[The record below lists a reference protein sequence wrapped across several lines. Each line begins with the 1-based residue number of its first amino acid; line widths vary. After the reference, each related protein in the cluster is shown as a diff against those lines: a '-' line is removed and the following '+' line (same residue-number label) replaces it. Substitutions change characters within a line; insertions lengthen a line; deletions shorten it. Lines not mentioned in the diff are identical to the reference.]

1 MPLRILSSV
10 QTSGI
15 LIAPEST
22 TSNAAIRVPHGVAP
36 SSPTNGDI
44 WTTSTGLH
52 VRISGATIN
61 LGSGTVTSV
70 GLSLPAMFTVSNS
83 PVTTSGTLTAT
94 LASQTANTFLA
105 APSGS
110 NGVPSF
116 RTIVSAD
123 IPITYTASL
132 RANVNISGGG
142 TITVNATG
150 SVLWSQRFIII
161 SNGNGSNFGT
171 SGFFEITCPTTGT
184 ITGVGG
190 AANTTATAAGIPLG
204 NYEAIYYILP
214 IGAASASVPANFRV
228 VSYTSAIDIPHDWV
242 LVCLRNGDNGTFYFT
257 AGYTLPLSGSII
269 TSSYNARR
277 ANFADQL
284 TTARNIGGVSFNG
297 SADINLPGV
306 NTAGTQNTTG
316 SAATLT
322 TARTLTIGS
331 TGKTFNGS
339 ANVAWTTTEI
349 GAEFQAPA
357 GIPRSNLGQPT
368 VREMALFDA
377 EFDNKTDRFNI
388 SNVWVETS
396 TDNITWTDASPT
408 DQNKR
413 RLVGGDQ
420 TDSSLVIPYGTPYFR
435 IRLRAVNYVYLNALY
450 MYWSS
455 QGHNSK
461 VQIFKKHDSGSWVAH
476 TNSTVTV
483 DSWPGHLFLPFA
495 TEIPWHPAGTLGTHY
510 NEVYVLF
517 IPTWNVAYPSN
528 NIALFRMQWWGGYPA
543 GRRNLYTTTEFG
555 AALFPNT
562 VSATT
567 LTSTVTTGTAPLTIT
582 STTEVANLNA
592 ALLNGVASATT
603 NTNNTIVRRDASGNF
618 SAGTITATNYADTIG
633 AYNVNLGSGGSEGR
647 GLVAGYSGGSYS
659 GIGYNVKHTVTG
671 ATYIAPNA
679 DTSSYLLFNASGF
692 TFYGAASG
700 LAGRTLSYKSLAT
713 LNFSGQFS
721 PVGTII
727 APAAENTLASIRL
740 PHGTAPTSPTNGDM
754 WTTTAG
760 LYVRI
765 NGGTVGPLG
774 SGGGGGGTV
783 TSIATGTGL
792 TGGTITTS
800 GTISIDQGAQIVS
813 TRANS
818 TTTGDG
824 QIYLNGATGNRIE
837 FGTNGVAAPAFT
849 TRSVGTKVLLY
860 PAISASNV
868 DYALGIDSQRFWLSV
883 PGNVSSDVF
892 SFYGGTTEVLRL
904 TGDGRLRTLAG
915 TALLPAI
922 SPGLNGSDLD
932 TGIFFP
938 AADTIAFS
946 EGGVEVMRIDSSAR
960 VGIGTSSPVYTLDV
974 IGTFRTNNIAYVG
987 EDFTFTSSQRRFL
1000 LDASADGVVTYTNNT
1015 ATVGQSTGFLSGELY
1030 LDGSQPFL
1038 NHRSINTIITCR
1050 NTSTS
1055 NVLRGFYASGRT
1067 GNSGAASKVTGF
1079 TGGVNIEGSGNV
1091 TDAIALEVEI
1101 FSQTG
1106 NKTIT
1111 NLYGLKL
1118 QPLTNSV
1125 GTITN
1130 TYGVYIDSLTAGTQ
1144 TNAAFGLYQAGS
1156 DKNYFAGN
1164 VGIGTTTPVGTLHLY
1179 KAAAATRLAIDGD
1192 AGQNRLISYRTGALQ
1207 RFGLYVNNTAESGS
1221 NAGSNF
1227 AIRAYSDAGTLLSTP
1242 FFINRATGNV
1252 GIGTLSPTERL
1263 DVVGAIRT
1271 SSAANTVTASGATMS
1286 YEGAVGAYFM
1296 SVGANATTRGTF
1308 IFNQRESDAGG
1319 SNNFLQVDNQCHI
1332 FLAQSNG
1339 NVGIGVSTASSP
1351 SARLQVKGSGATS
1364 GTTALR
1370 VENSSGTGAL
1380 EIMDDGQLRVG
1391 AGTASLPSISA
1402 GLNSSDTNTGIY
1414 FPGGDQMALATNGV
1428 GRLFVSNT
1436 GVGIG
1441 TNPAMSFD
1449 CQVSGGILIKTSND
1463 SLGINVSQ
1471 ALAYTHIGSD
1481 PARQTPLYLRIDA
1494 EQVSN
1499 DPGLKGTMDYTDI
1512 YDNVN
1517 GNYILGTP
1525 DYWMEIRLG
1534 HAIVNGKGGGI
1545 VLIPCYLPAP

>member
-22 TSNAAIRVPHGVAP
+22 TSNAAIRIPHGVAP
-36 SSPTNGDI
+36 TSPTNGDI
-44 WTTSTGLH
+44 WTTSAGLH

-70 GLSLPAMFTVSNS
+70 GLSLPAMFTVTNS

-94 LASQTANTFLA
+94 LASQTVNTFLA

-110 NGVPSF
+110 SGAPSF
-116 RTIVSAD
+116 RTIVGAD

-142 TITVNATG
+142 TITVNGSG
-150 SVLWSQRFIII
+150 SVLWSERFIII
-161 SNGNGSNFGT
+161 SNGRGSNFGT
-171 SGFFEITCPTTGT
+171 SGFFDITCPISGT

-190 AANTTATAAGIPLG
+190 ASNKTATAAGIPLES
-204 NYEAIYYILP
+204 YEAIYYILP
-214 IGAASASVPANFRV
+214 IGSNSITVNANFRV
-228 VSYTSAIDIPHDWV
+228 VGYTSNIDIPHDWV
-242 LVCLRNGDNGTFYFT
+242 LLCLRNGDNGTFYFT

-269 TSSYNARR
+269 TSSHNARR
-277 ANFADQL
+277 ASFADQL
-284 TTARNIGGVSFNG
+284 FTARNIGGVSFNG

-306 NTAGTQNTTG
+306 NTTGSQNTTG

-357 GIPRSNLGQPT
+357 GIPRNNLGNPT

-455 QGHNSK
+455 QGHNSQ

-476 TNSTVTV
+476 TNSTVTIN
-483 DSWPGHLFLPFA
+483 SWPGHIFLPFA

-528 NIALFRMQWWGGYPA
+528 NIALLRMQWWGGYPA

-567 LTSTVTTGTAPLTIT
+567 LTSTVATGTAPLTIT

-603 NTNNTIVRRDASGNF
+603 NTNNTIVRRDGSGNF
-618 SAGTITATNYADTIG
+618 SAGRITANNYADATG

-659 GIGYNVKHTVTG
+659 GIGYNVRHTVTG

-692 TFYGAASG
+692 TFFGATSG

-713 LNFSGQFS
+713 LNFSGEFA

-727 APAAENTLASIRL
+727 APTAANALASIRL

-765 NGGTVGPLG
+765 NGATVGPLG

-792 TGGTITTS
+792 TGGPITTS

-915 TALLPAI
+915 TVLLPAI
-922 SPGLNGSDLD
+922 SPGLSGSDLD

-938 AADTIAFS
+938 AADTIAFA
-946 EGGVEVMRIDSSAR
+946 EGGVEAMRIDSSAR
-960 VGIGTSSPVYTLDV
+960 VGIGTSSPTYTLDV
-974 IGTFRTNNIAYVG
+974 SGTFRTNNIAYVG
-987 EDFTFTSSQRRFL
+987 EDFTFTSNQRRFL
-1000 LDASADGVVTYTNNT
+1000 LEASADGLVTYTNNT
-1015 ATVGQSTGFLSGELY
+1015 TTVSQGTGFLSGEIY
-1030 LDGSQPFL
+1030 LDGSQPYT
-1038 NHRSINTIITCR
+1038 NHRAINTIVTCR

-1067 GNSGAASKVTGF
+1067 GNSGAANKVTGF

-1164 VGIGTTTPVGTLHLY
+1164 VGIATT
-1179 KAAAATRLAIDGD
+1179 
-1192 AGQNRLISYRTGALQ
+1192 
-1207 RFGLYVNNTAESGS
+1207 
-1221 NAGSNF
+1221 
-1227 AIRAYSDAGTLLSTP
+1227 
-1242 FFINRATGNV
+1242 
-1252 GIGTLSPTERL
+1252 SPTEKL

-1271 SSAANTVTASGATMS
+1271 SSAASAITASGATMS
-1286 YEGAVGAYFM
+1286 YEAAVGAYFM
-1296 SVGANATTRGTF
+1296 SVGPNATTRGTF

-1319 SNNFLQVDNQCHI
+1319 SNNFLQVNNQCHI

-1414 FPGGDQMALATNGV
+1414 FPGGDQMALVTNGV

-1449 CQVSGGILIKTSND
+1449 CQVSGGILITTSND
-1463 SLGINVSQ
+1463 FLGINVSQ

-1481 PARQTPLYLRIDA
+1481 PTKSTPAYLRIDA

-1545 VLIPCYLPAP
+1545 VLIPCYLPA

>member
-10 QTSGI
+10 QTIGI

-22 TSNAAIRVPHGVAP
+22 TSNAAIRIPHGVAP
-36 SSPTNGDI
+36 TSPTDGDI
-44 WTTSTGLH
+44 WTTSAGLH

-70 GLSLPAMFTVSNS
+70 GLSLPAMFTVTNS

-110 NGVPSF
+110 NGAPSF

-142 TITVNATG
+142 TITVNGSG
-150 SVLWSQRFIII
+150 SVLWDQRFIII

-171 SGFFEITCPTTGT
+171 SGFFDITCPTTGT

-190 AANTTATAAGIPLG
+190 AANKTATAAGIPLG

-269 TSSYNARR
+269 TSSHNARR
-277 ANFADQL
+277 ASFADQL

-306 NTAGTQNTTG
+306 NTTGSQNTTG

-339 ANVAWTTTEI
+339 ASVAWTLTEI
-349 GAEFQAPA
+349 GAAATIHTQEVTTITKPTSTMGINTNIKPLFDITRADRTVFLPADQIIIEKSTDAGVTWVDGGFTDNLKRDLFTGARPSISIPLINGIKDTNAMIRVTITGMKYNQSSATGETDRYNYWNSTYVQSTERYCTFDEGWAWVNSNSDRIWFRFERATGAAP
-357 GIPRSNLGQPT
+357 NT
-368 VREMALFDA
+368 WTNVREGWMSGWSGGNYFSLDG
-377 EFDNKTDRFNI
+377 
-388 SNVWVETS
+388 NVFGGGTTQTTNAW
-396 TDNITWTDASPT
+396 NWRITFRT
-408 DQNKR
+408 
-413 RLVGGDQ
+413 
-420 TDSSLVIPYGTPYFR
+420 GTPSLDFNNANLAGGIYAST
-435 IRLRAVNYVYLNALY
+435 IQNIHHIKITGANVYTWSNQLMYADHIYSWDRNQNAIFPAIV
-450 MYWSS
+450 
-455 QGHNSK
+455 QGT
-461 VQIFKKHDSGSWVAH
+461 QF
-476 TNSTVTV
+476 
-483 DSWPGHLFLPFA
+483 
-495 TEIPWHPAGTLGTHY
+495 
-510 NEVYVLF
+510 
-517 IPTWNVAYPSN
+517 
-528 NIALFRMQWWGGYPA
+528 
-543 GRRNLYTTTEFG
+543 
-555 AALFPNT
+555 
-562 VSATT
+562 
-567 LTSTVTTGTAPLTIT
+567 TSTVATGTAPLTVS
-582 STTEVANLNA
+582 STTQVNNLNA
-592 ALLNGVASATT
+592 ALLNGVASATP
-603 NTNNTIVRRDASGNF
+603 NTSNTIVRRDGSGNF
-618 SAGTITATNYADTIG
+618 SAGTITANNYADATG

-659 GIGYNVKHTVTG
+659 GIGYNVRHSTTS
-671 ATYIAPNA
+671 ATYIAPST
-679 DTSSYLLFNASGF
+679 DFSSYLLFNAGGF
-692 TFYGAASG
+692 TFNGASSG
-700 LAGRTLSYKSLAT
+700 SPAGRTLTYKTLAT
-713 LNFSGQFS
+713 LNFSGEFA

-727 APAAENTLASIRL
+727 APAAVTSLASIRL

-765 NGGTVGPLG
+765 NGATVGPLG

-792 TGGTITTS
+792 TGGPITTS

-883 PGNVSSDVF
+883 PGNVSSDIF

-922 SPGLNGSDLD
+922 SPGLSGSDLD

-960 VGIGTSSPVYTLDV
+960 VGIGTSSPAYTLDV
-974 IGTFRTNNIAYVG
+974 SGTFRTNNIAYVG

-1000 LDASADGVVTYTNNT
+1000 LEASADGVLTYTNNT
-1015 ATVGQSTGFLSGELY
+1015 ATVGQGTGFLSGELY

-1067 GNSGAASKVTGF
+1067 GNSGAANKVTGF

-1164 VGIGTTTPVGTLHLY
+1164 VGIATT
-1179 KAAAATRLAIDGD
+1179 
-1192 AGQNRLISYRTGALQ
+1192 
-1207 RFGLYVNNTAESGS
+1207 
-1221 NAGSNF
+1221 
-1227 AIRAYSDAGTLLSTP
+1227 
-1242 FFINRATGNV
+1242 
-1252 GIGTLSPTERL
+1252 SPTEKL

-1271 SSAANTVTASGATMS
+1271 SSAASAITASGATMS
-1286 YEGAVGAYFM
+1286 YEAAVGAYFM
-1296 SVGANATTRGTF
+1296 SVGPNATTRGTF

-1319 SNNFLQVDNQCHI
+1319 SNNFLQVNNQCHI

-1449 CQVSGGILIKTSND
+1449 CQVSGGILITTSND
-1463 SLGINVSQ
+1463 FLGINVSQ

-1481 PARQTPLYLRIDA
+1481 PTKPTPAYLRIDA
-1494 EQVSN
+1494 QQVSN
-1499 DPGLKGTMDYTDI
+1499 DPGLKGTMDYNDI

-1545 VLIPCYLPAP
+1545 VLIPCYLPA